1 MDNSYENKYLKYKK
15 KYLTLKNLVAGFTRA
30 EIEAEAE
37 SKPTVLEA
45 KDEVLKAERV
55 ASEAATVAAKELK
68 LINDLKTL
76 IKNVIQKE
84 NEVTEAFNKEY
95 NAIMRFFYKND
106 LKAKIENAVKSCIEN
121 QYDTKDEGTINRTK
135 NSLEKI
141 KQKFKDLN
149 PSEKINEHTSD
160 RTLHKAVYFVL
171 YDDKKFTDED
181 IHKLNEA
188 RATDLLAKN
197 ARNKVKRTINAEI
210 MNLGKLRKMEFDP
223 KYYPKYDLNKMEAE
237 S

>member
-15 KYLTLKNLVAGFTRA
+15 KYLILKNLVAGSTRA
-30 EIEAEAE
+30 EAEVIVK

-55 ASEAATVAAKELK
+55 ASEAETVAAKELK

-84 NEVTEAFNKEY
+84 NEVTEAFNKESG
-95 NAIMRFFYKND
+95 AIKRFLYKND
-106 LKAKIENAVKSCIEN
+106 LKAKIEDAVKSCIEK
-121 QYDTKDEGTINRTK
+121 QYKTKDEGTINRTK

-188 RATDLLAKN
+188 RQAKLEANKARNILKN
-197 ARNKVKRTINAEI
+197 AINMELFK
-210 MNLGKLRKMEFDP
+210 LG
-223 KYYPKYDLNKMEAE
+223 YGPKYDFNDMEAIF
-237 S
+237 